1 MWKVYLNYYQKETMG
16 RKTLEK
22 KQKEFEEKQKVKAIL
37 LNETKRIISKK
48 SVAPTPLIE
57 DISDYRQYFLR
68 SEKDFSLKTKSKE
81 RAKQIKELVRHVFN
95 KYTVPDFL
103 YNVWTENS
111 NNLIRKQFDFKKW
124 YICIANGGSL
134 YKEITK
140 EHLTKKETH
149 IFLNCAHKV
158 NIEEALLYAVAKC
171 EGANDGIALRI
182 ARSKINEHTLSEY
195 WKQNIRW
202 FAKNTPESI
211 AQINDLVDFLI
222 SKKQESPTFSLMG
235 SGFTLPSLMK
245 KMHDW
250 HYDLRR
256 LKAIGEASWE
266 GHAIN
271 NETYTFTDQHKVEYT
286 WHFYQIKSA
295 KELQQEGNAQR
306 HCVLSYKSRC
316 INGSCSIWSLK
327 LGLINDTF
335 NQAKRKITIEL
346 NNNGTI
352 VQARGLANR
361 GLKNDEK
368 AIIQRWAKENGLSM
382 RGYL

>member
-1 MWKVYLNYYQKETMG
+1 MG
-16 RKTLEK
+16 RKILAK
-22 KQKEFEEKQKVKAIL
+22 QQKEFEQREKVKTIL
-37 LNETKRIISKK
+37 LTETKRIERKK
-48 SVAPTPLIE
+48 AVLETPLIE
-57 DISDYRQYFLR
+57 DIKDYRQFFLR
-68 SEKDFSLKTKSKE
+68 SEKEFILKTKSKD
-81 RAKQIKELVRHVFN
+81 RTKKVKELVRYVFN
-95 KYTVPDFL
+95 KYTVPDFMSD
-103 YNVWTENS
+103 VWTEKS

-124 YICIANGGSL
+124 YICVATGGSL

-149 IFLNCAHKV
+149 TFLNCAHKINV
-158 NIEEALLYAVAKC
+158 EQAVVYAIAKC
-171 EGANDGIALRI
+171 EGAIDGIALRI
-182 ARSKINEHTLSEY
+182 ARSKINEHVLSEY

-202 FAKNTPESI
+202 FVKHTPESI

-222 SKKQESPTFSLMG
+222 FKKQESPNFTLMG
-235 SGFTLPSLMK
+235 SGFTLHSLIK

-271 NETYTFTDQHKVEYT
+271 NAKYTFKNQHDVEYT

-306 HCVLSYKSRC
+306 HCVLSYKNRC
-316 INGSCSIWSLK
+316 ISGSCSIWSLK
-327 LGLINDTF
+327 LGLVNETF
-335 NQAKRKITIEL
+335 NQAKRRITIEL
-346 NNNGTI
+346 NNNGDI

-368 AIIQRWAKENGLSM
+368 AIIQRWAKENSLYM